1 MKEETKKK
9 TRKFIAVI
17 VVLAVISGVLTVGY
31 IGSTVAMT
39 NYATQ
44 LENNYQRSVYEL
56 MTDVNSI
63 ETNLAKAVVST
74 GLTTRQKLFNNIY
87 TQCTQA
93 SEDLSRLPI
102 NHESVNQTTS
112 FINQMGGFSYYA
124 ENKLKNGEDLS
135 TEDNKS
141 VQDLHE
147 MCVYIQKILND
158 FMSQNNGRYSILANT
173 KNVYDNQNS
182 FNSLFS
188 NMQAEGVEYPT
199 LIYDGPFS
207 ESQVKKEVK
216 GLTQSE
222 ITQQEAQAKL
232 EEILKDKKYS
242 NLTFVGEATGIFS
255 TYNFT
260 FIDEQNREFYVQMAK
275 QGGFVLTISSY
286 LVSEQDN
293 LELTECEQK
302 AEEFAQKL
310 GLDVKAV
317 WSTKI
322 TGVAYIN
329 LTPIIDGVIIYPD
342 MIKVKVS
349 CDSGEVLGW
358 EAQSYAYNHVERSL
372 SATISEASARSKVSS
387 TLTIETQKLAL
398 IPVEY
403 GEETL
408 CYEYMC
414 SLNNSTYYVYI
425 NAKTGEEQQI
435 LKVISTTNGNL
446 LTW

>member
-446 LTW
+446 LT

>member
-158 FMSQNNGRYSILANT
+158 FISQNNGRYSILANT

-286 LVSEQDN
+286 LISEKDN

-446 LTW
+446 LT

>member
-56 MTDVNSI
+56 MTDVNNI
-63 ETNLAKAVVST
+63 ETNLSKAVVST

-147 MCVYIQKILND
+147 MCVYIQNILND
-158 FMSQNNGRYSILANT
+158 FISKNNGRYSILANT

-216 GLTQSE
+216 GLTESE
-222 ITQQEAQAKL
+222 ITKEQAQTKL
-232 EEILKDKKYS
+232 EEVLKDKKYS

-260 FIDEQNREFYVQMAK
+260 FTDEQNREFYVQMAK
-275 QGGFVLTISSY
+275 QGGFILTISSY

-302 AEEFAQKL
+302 AEEFALKL

-329 LTPIIDGVIIYPD
+329 LTPVIDGIIIYPD

-372 SATISEASARSKVSS
+372 SATISEASARSKVSNS
-387 TLTIETQKLAL
+387 LTIETQKLAL

-425 NAKTGEEQQI
+425 NAKTGEEQQV
-435 LKVISTTNGNL
+435 LKIISTTNGNL
-446 LTW
+446 LMW

>member
-124 ENKLKNGEDLS
+124 ENKLKNGEELS

-158 FMSQNNGRYSILANT
+158 FISQNNGRYSILANT

-216 GLTQSE
+216 GLTQRE

-260 FIDEQNREFYVQMAK
+260 FTDEQNREFYVQMAK

-286 LVSEQDN
+286 LISEKDN

-446 LTW
+446 LM

>member
-158 FMSQNNGRYSILANT
+158 FMSKNNGRYSILANT
-173 KNVYDNQNS
+173 KNVSDNNNS

-232 EEILKDKKYS
+232 EEILKDKNYS

-275 QGGFVLTISSY
+275 QGGFILTISSY

-329 LTPIIDGVIIYPD
+329 LTPVIDGIIIYPD

-387 TLTIETQKLAL
+387 TLTIEMQKLAL